1 MACNKVYSNSDKH
14 LRDLKHHS
22 YITLYKIKTKGKKK
36 KQKSHFSLQKG
47 KTKMKISQMTDSTHT
62 DVNILLHCFCLS

>member
-36 KQKSHFSLQKG
+36 KKAKITFQL
-47 KTKMKISQMTDSTHT
+47 TKRKNKDENFPN
-62 DVNILLHCFCLS
+62 D